1 MQRLAL
7 TASGSKGLE
16 TRFVYDD
23 DAISVE
29 EKRAQNY
36 LAKNSNFVL
45 KLHNYAGK
53 RRVEFPKYEVTNV
66 QNAEVFTAICNFMGK
81 KTTAFAP
88 IKKEAKNRAAKL
100 MFDQQVGLGETT
112 VVSPPK
118 KKEPAVPAPV
128 PAPAPVFVPV
138 NYTAEFKE
146 LVDDALVDAIE
157 SFPSKLKAE
166 GGGEVV
172 IAPEHLQSFVDQ
184 YCSLM
189 FLKVS
194 NPQLKNQFV
203 QFVVQRLISFVG
215 QIRRMCATKSRRDL
229 KIELFHLAGRKE
241 SLDEEYKILKTQ
253 DRTLCVDHLLSF
265 SKLLGQ

>member
-53 RRVEFPKYEVTNV
+53 RRVEFPKYEVTNL

-88 IKKEAKNRAAKL
+88 TKKEAKNRAAKL
-100 MFDQQVGLGETT
+100 MVEQQVGLGEA
-112 VVSPPK
+112 VVSAPK
-118 KKEPAVPAPV
+118 KKEPAVPV
-128 PAPAPVFVPV
+128 PAPTPVFVPV
-138 NYTAEFKE
+138 NYTAEFKD
-146 LVDDALVDAIE
+146 LVDDAVVDAID
-157 SFPSKLKAE
+157 SFPSKFKAE
-166 GGGEVV
+166 GGEVV

-194 NPQLKNQFV
+194 NPQLRNQFV

-253 DRTLCVDHLLSF
+253 DRALCIDHLLSF